1 MNKTEFLQDLRK
13 SLSGL
18 PQGEI
23 DERISFYEEM
33 IDDRV
38 EEGLTEE
45 EAIEAIGPVNTIVLQ
60 TISDTPLTKIVKER
74 VSPKRRMKIWEIV
87 LIVLG
92 SPIWLSLLI
101 GAIAVLISVYVV
113 LWSVVISMWAVVI
126 SFVAGT
132 IAGIAGGIF
141 LCSRS
146 NLTQGLLFVSA
157 GLVLA
162 GLSVYAF
169 YGCKAATKALAKV
182 SAGIALRVK
191 RWFVRKEAD

>member
-1 MNKTEFLQDLRK
+1 MNKAEFLEDLRK

-45 EAIEAIGPVNTIVLQ
+45 EAIEAVGPVNTIVLQ

-101 GAIAVLISVYVV
+101 GALAVLISVYAV
-113 LWSVVISMWAVVI
+113 LWAVVITMWAVVV
-126 SFVAGT
+126 SFVAGAV
-132 IAGIAGGIF
+132 AGIAGGIF
-141 LCSRS
+141 LCSRD
-146 NLTQGLLFVSA
+146 NLMQGLLFVSA

-191 RWFVRKEAD
+191 RWFVRKEEA